1 MPPLTKSD
9 LERRISLAQQ
19 IEEVQRELDA
29 RATVYPRLY
38 AKGTLRTSVGQYQV
52 QRMQAVLE
60 TLLWLK
66 KNEQKIREGMTSAK
80 EGERQCM
87 TVLFLKIL
95 IASRVRCFSST
106 K

>member
-66 KNEQKIREGMTSAK
+66 KNE
-80 EGERQCM
+80 
-87 TVLFLKIL
+87 
-95 IASRVRCFSST
+95 
-106 K
+106 